1 MDWKLQTEL
10 EIAHF
15 WLLYN
20 PFGFVSHLNF
30 YQIQKTETTGN
41 GFIDSE
47 VYDICKVLKFLDI
60 ALTIL

>member
-1 MDWKLQTEL
+1 MDWKLLTEL

-15 WLLYN
+15 CSLYT
-20 PFGFVSHLNF
+20 PFGFVSHLKF
-30 YQIQKTETTGN
+30 HQIQKKETNGN

-60 ALTIL
+60 ALLIL